1 MTNNGNTQFYSY
13 GAQPD
18 AVTQVG
24 STSYTYDANG
34 NMTNR
39 GIQIITWNVDNQPA
53 TISGGTSFVYDGK
66 GNRVEETTGGQ
77 TTVYINQ
84 YYQKNITTGV
94 VTTYYYLGSQL
105 VAQNTGS
112 TLRYVGQD
120 NVGSTSTMTTSTGTL
135 DSSISYYP
143 FGAVESGSVN
153 TVKQFTGQILD
164 STGLYYYNARYY
176 DPTIGRFISADTVLQ
191 NYDNPQTLNRYSYC
205 QNNPLTY
212 NDPTGHFAIFAAMA
226 IGAAIGAA
234 VNVGIYAVQ
243 HRGSYTGE
251 GFAKAALTGAVSGA
265 LAVIPIPGLQILAS
279 SLITGAVSGITSWA
293 VGTAMDDVTGN
304 YNQSESSLPAM
315 IASGLG
321 GAVGGSVGTI
331 IGSIATPLAG
341 SLGQQSTLAG
351 SIGQQLT
358 QDSYQALTTN
368 TGRDF
373 TVSTLASAVP
383 SSLAGQISSNIIDPD
398 YQSNSQTPQSGGTY
412 NVTGPVVAF
421 QWWLYDPDGE

>member
-39 GIQIITWNVDNQPA
+39 GIQTITWNVDNQPA

-112 TLRYVGQD
+112 TLRYVSQD
-120 NVGSTSTMTTSTGTL
+120 NLGSTSTMSTSTGTL

-143 FGAVESGSVN
+143 FGSVQSGSVN

-176 DPTIGRFISADTVLQ
+176 DPTIGRFLNADTAAPDLQ
-191 NYDNPQTLNRYSYC
+191 NPQSLNKYSYC
-205 QNNPLTY
+205 LNNPLNRT
-212 NDPTGHFAIFAAMA
+212 DPTGLFSWNTFWKA
-226 IGAAIGAA
+226 AAIVGAVAIVAGTVAIAISSGNPLALAAA
-234 VNVGIYAVQ
+234 VGECVNTTAYIAKGLRSNDITFAGIFSAVVSGGIAGCIAASESGVDTLLTGGLGNAAGKIVGDITE
-243 HRGSYTGE
+243 RGASELTGE
-251 GFAKAALTGAVSGA
+251 NCNSDLNYDTSKNGLENFDSGALTGIAGEGLNAGINGLIATNDGIGAYIDQSTYYFNNGCNNNSGA
-265 LAVIPIPGLQILAS
+265 MVVAAS
-279 SLITGAVSGITSWA
+279 
-293 VGTAMDDVTGN
+293 VT
-304 YNQSESSLPAM
+304 
-315 IASGLG
+315 GLG
-321 GAVGGSVGTI
+321 GNI
-331 IGSIATPLAG
+331 FDDMLK
-341 SLGQQSTLAG
+341 QE
-351 SIGQQLT
+351 LT
-358 QDSYQALTTN
+358 YTS
-368 TGRDF
+368 
-373 TVSTLASAVP
+373 
-383 SSLAGQISSNIIDPD
+383 PD
-398 YQSNSQTPQSGGTY
+398 Q
-412 NVTGPVVAF
+412 
-421 QWWLYDPDGE
+421 YDR